1 VSEGRT
7 GAGVE
12 RDAGVR
18 ARVGADE
25 LARQQRGGGGGGR
38 PLGGAV
44 RQAYKGSVTL
54 LLQI

>member
-25 LARQQRGGGGGGR
+25 LARQQRGGGGGR